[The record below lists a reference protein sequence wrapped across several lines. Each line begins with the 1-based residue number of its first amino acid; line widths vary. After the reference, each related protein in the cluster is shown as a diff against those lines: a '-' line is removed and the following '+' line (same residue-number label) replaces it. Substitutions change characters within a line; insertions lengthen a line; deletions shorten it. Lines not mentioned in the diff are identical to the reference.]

1 MPGVALVSSLYAV
14 EEARRNLSVHRSQ
27 SLSDLDDLVSRME
40 IVSGLLSEVLL
51 SDEVDLPEKDAPIL
65 AAAVQSKCTHLLTG
79 DKQHFDAL
87 YGKSVEG
94 VIVLLPAEYIR
105 RREFSHG

>member
-1 MPGVALVSSLYAV
+1 
-14 EEARRNLSVHRSQ
+14 
-27 SLSDLDDLVSRME
+27 ME